1 MTEEKIKLLI
11 ADDHAIL
18 RHGLKRILEAEPDM
32 SVIGEAATGVD
43 AVKRA
48 KQLKPDVVIMDISMP
63 EQDGI
68 ESMRQIMKAVPSRV
82 LILTVHLEHHVISEA
97 VSAGAA
103 GYLVKAGFSRSGTH
117 RRGENDRSWRHR
129 FLIQRFQ
136 TPRRIVPVSSV
147 SWRHRAAIARSAHD
161 ERTRSVPFA
170 CGRQD
175 TERSGEF
182 TFRESEDGPHASPAH
197 HGKAESANDN
207 GIDPVCSATGA
218 NQNSLISFGPPS
230 ESFPT
235 SVRGKSAAPGSPS
248 RLLRRLGN
256 LQRGTPDP

>member
-18 RHGLKRILEAEPDM
+18 RHGLRRILEAEPDM

-43 AVKRA
+43 AVRRA

-103 GYLVKAGFSRSGTH
+103 GYLVKDSLDQELIAAVRTVVHGGTVFSSNVSRRLAESSQIPSPGGGSAPRSLEALTTREREVFLLLAEGRTPSEVASSLFVSPKTVHTH
-117 RRGENDRSWRHR
+117 RQHIMEKLGLRTTTELIR
-129 FLIQRFQ
+129 FALRQGLIK
-136 TPRRIVPVSSV
+136 TV
-147 SWRHRAAIARSAHD
+147 
-161 ERTRSVPFA
+161 
-170 CGRQD
+170 
-175 TERSGEF
+175 
-182 TFRESEDGPHASPAH
+182 
-197 HGKAESANDN
+197 
-207 GIDPVCSATGA
+207 
-218 NQNSLISFGPPS
+218 
-230 ESFPT
+230 
-235 SVRGKSAAPGSPS
+235 
-248 RLLRRLGN
+248 
-256 LQRGTPDP
+256 